1 MEEERWVSIEGF
13 SKYEVSNLGRVRR
26 HRKKGDRILPQH
38 KHHNCLSMFVNMVND
53 KGEWKTAPVSRLVLR
68 HFVGSDGLYVRYKDY
83 DHSNCQLSNLSWS
96 NDPSDSGM
104 TMVSRFKDI
113 EIYLRYHKG
122 ESMKSLAEEFDIG
135 LSGVNGII
143 LKQRA
148 CFEGKEGTKLHVK
161 QSGVDHQSSIFTN
174 EDVRRIRS
182 LYFDHGYSVTDIS
195 TLMNVNAPTVSHLLG
210 GITYDITPDTPIRF
224 LKSPNAHIPL
234 TKLVSE
240 DTVIKIRNAY
250 RRGARISSIIHWV
263 DIGNYSVLQ
272 RALFTDEVPF
282 SNGDSVRKLI
292 EEHNSQ
298 LTHNR
303 VPFTKEEL
311 MLLREDIASNK
322 YSLRELMKKWNVI
335 EYGSRT
341 F

>member
-13 SKYEVSNLGRVRR
+13 SKYEVSELGRVRR

-38 KHHNCLSMFVNMVND
+38 KNHNCLSMFVNMVND
-53 KGEWKTAPVSRLVLR
+53 KGEWKTAPVARLVLR
-68 HFVGSDGLYVRYKDY
+68 HFVGGDGLYVRYKDY

-104 TMVSRFKDI
+104 TMISRSRDI
-113 EIYLRYHKG
+113 EIYLRYHRG
-122 ESMKSLAEEFDIG
+122 ESMKSLAEEFNIG

-182 LYFDHGYSVTDIS
+182 LYFDHGYSVTVIS
-195 TLMNVNAPTVSHLLG
+195 TLMNVNASSVTHLLG

-224 LKSPNAHIPL
+224 LKSPKAHIPL

-240 DTVIKIRNAY
+240 DTVIRIRDSY

-263 DIGNYSVLQ
+263 DIGNFSVFQ
-272 RALFTDEVPF
+272 RVLFTDEVPF
-282 SNGDSVRKLI
+282 SNGDSVHKLI

-298 LTHNR
+298 LTRNR